1 MREALKVLLSGKVE
15 YEGEIMGGGNDALAL
30 SVFQKA
36 LKGDVQAF
44 KEICDTVGEK
54 LKDMIELEDIRVQ
67 NIEINF
73 VDKSR
78 PVEKEEQA
86 VEEQQDLSE
95 MQAKEDEKQAVI
107 DGLQAKVK
115 ALKEELKFYRDKVDG
130 AFGYEKKT
138 NTPVKVNA
146 LYDNC
151 EGIKFKK

>member
-1 MREALKVLLSGKVE
+1 M
-15 YEGEIMGGGNDALAL
+15 

-44 KEICDTVGEK
+44 KEIRDTVGEK

-78 PVEKEEQA
+78 PVEEEEQA

-95 MQAKEDEKQAVI
+95 IQAKEDEKQAVI

-115 ALKEELKFYRDKVDG
+115 ALEEEIKFYKDKVDG
-130 AFGYEKKT
+130 AFGYEAKT

-151 EGIKFKK
+151 DGIKFKR